1 MVRCDSHSRHTG
13 GVVLLLKKGIE
24 YKVRYN
30 RSIDL
35 NVWCGIIKLKKFDI
49 KWQIGVLYH
58 SPSSSDI
65 EFLNHLDAILSEE
78 LESGTNSLL
87 IGDFNINMNVNTAT
101 SSKLNEMFSRS
112 AMRQMVNFNTR
123 IAERSQTRIDLLYAN
138 ADVLSCTN
146 LENHR
151 ISDHETISFAFKVSN
166 SNHLRRMIPTMCWK
180 NYSADNLIYLLR
192 NYDFSVLKNMHLNDS
207 VEYINTCLSHCMG
220 LLTSEQDR
228 IVRLRNKWYDH
239 ELTEINKLK
248 VQLHSQARRSG
259 EFSEYNTVAK
269 YYKKL
274 IKIKKIKYMEKY
286 IALTSSDRKLMWKHL
301 KQAVNLTEVRDN
313 ILTVIVNGKRYETP
327 EDIAQALNSFFVDSI
342 SDINREIET
351 LDSGD
356 SVQYTVSTCLKFQ
369 EVTVDD
375 IYDDW

>member
-1 MVRCDSHSRHTG
+1 
-13 GVVLLLKKGIE
+13 
-24 YKVRYN
+24 
-30 RSIDL
+30 
-35 NVWCGIIKLKKFDI
+35 
-49 KWQIGVLYH
+49 
-58 SPSSSDI
+58 
-65 EFLNHLDAILSEE
+65 
-78 LESGTNSLL
+78 
-87 IGDFNINMNVNTAT
+87 
-101 SSKLNEMFSRS
+101 
-112 AMRQMVNFNTR
+112 MRQMVNFNTR
-123 IAERSQTRIDLLYAN
+123 IAERSQTRIDLLYVN
-138 ADVLSCTN
+138 ADVLSCIN

-151 ISDHETISFAFKVSN
+151 ISDHETISFAFKVCN
-166 SNHLRRMIPTMCWK
+166 SNPLRRMIPTMCWK

-248 VQLHSQARRSG
+248 IQLHSQARRSG

-274 IKIKKIKYMEKY
+274 IKIKKIKYMEKN
-286 IALTSSDRKLMWKHL
+286 IALNSSDRKLMWKHL

-313 ILTVIVNGKRYETP
+313 ILTVIVNGIRYETP

-342 SDINREIET
+342 GDINREIET

-375 IYDDW
+375 VILVAKRLKNKIGGTNLLSEGVIKDSVSYMGHFYADIINKSLVEGIVPDAWKISTIVPIKKVVSPVVSTLFRYREIYLKRRCVK